1 MIVSC
6 HWLPNFASGRLLR
19 LGPGFVAV
27 RLATSAYL
35 ITSGNA
41 VYCQV
46 VSNAAL
52 DRVSVVALRC
62 VAMSDQP
69 TIFAL
74 SSGRPPVAIA
84 VIRISGSRA
93 GAALTALGVK
103 IPAPRKAGLA
113 RIRDPRSGEIID
125 EALVLWFGAAGAR
138 VTEADR
144 LATDPLAFG
153 LVSAMHATVTRW
165 VELGA
170 KVPNR
175 DHLIELAADAA
186 WALVDVRMRA
196 YGLEVDPDAPI
207 EAWLPP
213 RP

>member
-1 MIVSC
+1 MV
-6 HWLPNFASGRLLR
+6 G
-19 LGPGFVAV
+19 
-27 RLATSAYL
+27 
-35 ITSGNA
+35 
-41 VYCQV
+41 
-46 VSNAAL
+46 
-52 DRVSVVALRC
+52 
-62 VAMSDQP
+62 
-69 TIFAL
+69 
-74 SSGRPPVAIA
+74 
-84 VIRISGSRA
+84 
-93 GAALTALGVK
+93 
-103 IPAPRKAGLA
+103 
-113 RIRDPRSGEIID
+113 

-186 WALVDVRMRA
+186 WALVDVRLRA
-196 YGLEVDPDAPI
+196 YGLDVDPDAPI